1 MDVRFCSEQEP
12 TAERQRAQR
21 QLLIELATRSPER
34 EKKTRV
40 FQLTKTYMDAG
51 DPGVMGREAAAR
63 MNDTAVACG
72 LNGTQ

>member
-51 DPGVMGREAAAR
+51 DSLETRNSAR
-63 MNDTAVACG
+63 VVG
-72 LNGTQ
+72 